1 MTGRGSSDQDS
12 HQLIRNEASEII
24 LRLFYFPKRAMNKH
38 LLNAAIYILATLGAN
53 YTAAWFI
60 PLPIFGQVAFGTFI
74 FGITFTQ
81 RDRLHSAG
89 RIWVYGTIAAAA
101 LANVIMS
108 AVLGV
113 PIRIILAS
121 FLAIMLAET
130 ADTEVYQKLI
140 RYPWLLRV
148 AGSNAVSVPLDTL
161 LFTLVAFAGVL
172 STGEIISLL
181 FGEIILK
188 YAIGAVVALWKE
200 GKFIWQES

>member
-1 MTGRGSSDQDS
+1 VPGG
-12 HQLIRNEASEII
+12 
-24 LRLFYFPKRAMNKH
+24 
-38 LLNAAIYILATLGAN
+38 
-53 YTAAWFI
+53 
-60 PLPIFGQVAFGTFI
+60 V
-74 FGITFTQ
+74 
-81 RDRLHSAG
+81 
-89 RIWVYGTIAAAA
+89 WVYGTIAAAA

-161 LFTLVAFAGVL
+161 LFTLVAFAGSLVHPRNHLAAVRRNFPQICDWCHGRALERRQIHLAGILTSKTTNLVPRLCL
-172 STGEIISLL
+172 SI
-181 FGEIILK
+181 
-188 YAIGAVVALWKE
+188 
-200 GKFIWQES
+200 